1 MFSHWDTAALEMP
14 NSLARALAE
23 PALAMISDLLI
34 EAPLRCN
41 VNDSLQKSNTYKKIS
56 LQTSLVALTFIPC
69 PSNSAQGLLRR
80 NEMSKTLQTI
90 LETRPWVAHI
100 DDERN
105 DGNSI
110 IVSLAKGWFFAD
122 EQDCGVRG
130 FDTVA
135 EVKAATSRKDV
146 VQKTIYLRA

>member
-1 MFSHWDTAALEMP
+1 
-14 NSLARALAE
+14 
-23 PALAMISDLLI
+23 
-34 EAPLRCN
+34 
-41 VNDSLQKSNTYKKIS
+41 
-56 LQTSLVALTFIPC
+56 
-69 PSNSAQGLLRR
+69 
-80 NEMSKTLQTI
+80 MSKTLQTI

-105 DGNSI
+105 NGNSI